1 MSANLLGYLSY
12 LGIVVIAL
20 IPWVVHYFLVGEFSF
35 RTVVATTINSLLI
48 MILGVP
54 LARLLLEKEEK
65 KKEQEAAPSQG
76 GGLEELSTNPLD
88 AGVIASA
95 GLLLKFLL
103 TKNKKIIEE
112 QRKELDK
119 MLVQD
124 PLTGMYNS
132 FYFHQRMEEE
142 IYKSQRQKYA
152 LNLMMV
158 QLDRFMEYRQA
169 FGPKAGDEMV
179 KYTAK
184 LLQQCTRDK
193 IDMLFRY
200 GDTVFA
206 VALPNTP
213 SEGAQVVAHRML
225 HTVYDKTRRITL
237 SAGLLTINGHSYSE
251 AVTLAEK
258 AMNQAA
264 SAGGNQLKVAD
275 GA

>member
-1 MSANLLGYLSY
+1 MPNSVLSYLSY
-12 LGIVVIAL
+12 LGIVVLAM
-20 IPWVVHYFLVGEFSF
+20 IPWVVHYFLLGGFSF
-35 RTVVATTINSLLI
+35 RTLIATTINSLLI
-48 MILGVP
+48 LILGIP
-54 LARLLLEKEEK
+54 LVRLLLEKEER
-65 KKEQEAAPSQG
+65 KKEQETVPAQ

-103 TKNKKIIEE
+103 TKNKKIIED

-119 MLVQD
+119 MLIQD
-124 PLTGMYNS
+124 PLTSMYNS

-142 IYKSQRQKYA
+142 IYKSQRQKYV

-158 QLDRFMEYRQA
+158 QMDRFAEYRQA

-179 KYTAK
+179 KYVAK
-184 LLQQCTRDK
+184 LLHQCTRDK

-213 SEGAQVVAHRML
+213 SEGAQVVARRML
-225 HTVYDKTRRITL
+225 QTVYDKTRRITL
-237 SAGLLTINGHSYSE
+237 SAGLLTIDGHSYSE
-251 AVTLAEK
+251 AVTLTEK
-258 AMNQAA
+258 AMNQAG

-275 GA
+275 IA